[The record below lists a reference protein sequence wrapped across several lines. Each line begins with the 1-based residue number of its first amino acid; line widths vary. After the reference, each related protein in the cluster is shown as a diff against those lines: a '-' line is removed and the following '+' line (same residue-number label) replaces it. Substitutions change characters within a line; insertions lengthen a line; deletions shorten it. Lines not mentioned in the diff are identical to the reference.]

1 MLDLSYRKKELL
13 PFATKYHGS
22 SYGDRTTLSGRWAIQ
37 VIKSLLPALIFVT
50 ATAQLLPSATLPTG
64 PAIGAT
70 IPAFSAPDQNG
81 NPQTLKTIA
90 GPKGAM
96 LVFYRSADW

>member
-1 MLDLSYRKKELL
+1 MIRLTFKAISL
-13 PFATKYHGS
+13 ATIALGLTAAAIKTGPS
-22 SYGDRTTLSGRWAIQ
+22 VGDR
-37 VIKSLLPALIFVT
+37 
-50 ATAQLLPSATLPTG
+50 
-64 PAIGAT
+64 

-81 NPQTLKTIA
+81 KTQTFQTIA